1 VRAEVEKERPVDY
14 IGNCL
19 DRFGWIY
26 AADDSNGLGIRE
38 LDLSSSLMMFPAL
51 NFRVQTPRLVLL
63 FNPTNPP
70 LPIPT
75 PTLNPSLLGT
85 PATHLS
91 LKRRGSMS
99 GALDGRD
106 VESPD
111 GQPGVEPSGGRGLDG
126 RGGRPEEGTEGR
138 AEHRVRSGV
147 VTLCY
152 AR

>member
-1 VRAEVEKERPVDY
+1 
-14 IGNCL
+14 
-19 DRFGWIY
+19 
-26 AADDSNGLGIRE
+26 
-38 LDLSSSLMMFPAL
+38 
-51 NFRVQTPRLVLL
+51 
-63 FNPTNPP
+63 
-70 LPIPT
+70 
-75 PTLNPSLLGT
+75 
-85 PATHLS
+85 
-91 LKRRGSMS
+91 MS

-152 AR
+152 ARDGGPRCNLITGTCSLRVELIVVRRIRRREPRESDEGRRGE